1 MNIND
6 LFIKDDINGEAI
18 FFEDKECLC
27 PFSGH
32 IEDYDRDIICKEAD
46 VVDGYINGVC
56 KDYYFKSTSLEIIS
70 GMKNNMANGLHIEF
84 HENGMVRNLS
94 LVIKNIY
101 FDSYDYDREGKLI
114 SKKLWNEKPTFPL
127 VSKNDLARIAELRKQ
142 YDLVRINEEILFEG
156 MNFKYEKYFRK

>member
-1 MNIND
+1 M
-6 LFIKDDINGEAI
+6 
-18 FFEDKECLC
+18 
-27 PFSGH
+27 
-32 IEDYDRDIICKEAD
+32 EAD
-46 VVDGYINGVC
+46 VVSGYINGIC
-56 KDYYFKSTSLEIIS
+56 KEYYFETKQLEIIS

-127 VSKNDLARIAELRKQ
+127 VSENDLARIEELRKK
-142 YDLVRINEEILFEG
+142 YNISMINDKIVSDGLGFDFERYFEKRENLINRHEI
-156 MNFKYEKYFRK
+156 KS